1 MGNAGSDLVDTP
13 AKKTEKS
20 NSSTKSTAES
30 QKRPKPSP
38 EADEV
43 ETSSK
48 KKARTGNKT
57 KSQKDRR
64 KENTNLMKWLE
75 SGNHIKLYDIN
86 KDEEHYTIEVSHTF
100 YHVIL
105 TPFCSEK

>member
-20 NSSTKSTAES
+20 ISSTKSTAES

-48 KKARTGNKT
+48 KKARTSNKT
-57 KSQKDRR
+57 KSQKERR
-64 KENTNLMKWLE
+64 DENTNLMKWLE
-75 SGNHIKLYDIN
+75 SGNFIKLYDIN

-100 YHVIL
+100 YHVML
-105 TPFCSEK
+105 TPFCLAK